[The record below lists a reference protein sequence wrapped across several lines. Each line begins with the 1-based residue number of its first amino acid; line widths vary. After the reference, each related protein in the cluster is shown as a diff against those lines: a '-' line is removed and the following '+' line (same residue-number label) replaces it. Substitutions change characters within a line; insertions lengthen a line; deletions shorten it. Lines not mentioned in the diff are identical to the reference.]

1 MAIDTIE
8 RRTSR
13 PSDDGRRV
21 SGRDVSTCW
30 PPAEYEASD
39 SEHEQPAWQVPI
51 GAGRRTEREASTS
64 SSESESSDGG
74 IDDDSLLERMAAAA
88 RRGARRMARRNAI
101 GHRATRRVERHGG
114 LPLATIQQRWDLAM
128 TMPKASADGVRAYDD
143 DSTRTGATRG
153 GDVAQGK
160 GGRIELPVAE
170 EVGHARSKV
179 SGHSAS
185 GAGRVR
191 FGEDADAARADCP
204 PGSERGGLR
213 FDARQ
218 HNVECQLSAQRAFKQ
233 TTAFPRG
240 SLVDK

>member
-30 PPAEYEASD
+30 QPAEYEASD

-101 GHRATRRVERHGG
+101 GHRASRRVERHGG

-128 TMPKASADGVRAYDD
+128 TMPKARAEDDAVCGGDGGVDAGGTDD
-143 DSTRTGATRG
+143 RRGRDPRRG
-153 GDVAQGK
+153 G
-160 GGRIELPVAE
+160 GG
-170 EVGHARSKV
+170 S
-179 SGHSAS
+179 
-185 GAGRVR
+185 AGRLRLALEDRLAVGLPFLAQPRHGALDVR
-191 FGEDADAARADCP
+191 QAVGGGVASSTAEHN
-204 PGSERGGLR
+204 SEMLQWCRISL
-213 FDARQ
+213 
-218 HNVECQLSAQRAFKQ
+218 
-233 TTAFPRG
+233 G
-240 SLVDK
+240 SLTSFCGC